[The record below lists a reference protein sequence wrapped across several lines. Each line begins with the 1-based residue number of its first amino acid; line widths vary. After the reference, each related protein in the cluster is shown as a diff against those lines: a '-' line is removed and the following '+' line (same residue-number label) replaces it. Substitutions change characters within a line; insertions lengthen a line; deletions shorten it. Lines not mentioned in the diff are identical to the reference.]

1 MCQYV
6 PAGQSVVATCLPR
19 EYIVDG
25 VWLFVLGA
33 ESIWIQRGDND
44 KLELVMHG
52 PLTHRSRYAFAGDL
66 EMRGFLMDVEER
78 LTRAGWTLHRFAAGQ
93 DGRRG
98 VDRGPKSGALERR
111 QAS

>member
-1 MCQYV
+1 
-6 PAGQSVVATCLPR
+6 
-19 EYIVDG
+19 VDG

-33 ESIWIQRGDND
+33 ESIWIQRSDSD

-52 PLTHRSRYAFAGDL
+52 PMTHRSRYAFAGEP

-78 LTRAGWTLHRFAAGQ
+78 LTGAGWTLHRFDAGQ
-93 DGRRG
+93 DRRSG
-98 VDRGPKSGALERR
+98 VNRGPKAGALERR